1 MIALLAHAARRRR
14 WPAREKSM
22 SIQNFSRQNPG
33 PCAAGVEA
41 GRRRRLAAARHDPSR
56 ADKLHTVFVAGQTIL
71 LALIAEF
78 VCVPGSPYLN
88 QP

>member
-1 MIALLAHAARRRR
+1 MIALFAHAARRRR

-41 GRRRRLAAARHDPSR
+41 GRRRRLAAVRHDPSR
-56 ADKLHTVFVAGQTIL
+56 ADRLHIVVVVDQAIL
-71 LALIAEF
+71 LALIVEF
-78 VCVPGSPYLN
+78 VCVPGSPYINL
-88 QP
+88 P